1 MKQILLFTAF
11 LFLNLNFAQNN
22 ISNITRNWVK
32 LKIEMK
38 DGSKLFDR
46 FLEDSTYLKY
56 AIGTNKFAMTSNPM
70 NQINF
75 KDDKLDINYTLVNNI
90 MKTSEYSGYLIEKVT
105 NDSLILSDKINDLT
119 DDKLKR
125 YFFVREE
132 LILSQYKDKYKNKSS
147 IIASKLFT
155 PKVNSSLQQD
165 LSFAFKN
172 NSSNFSAA
180 GNILI
185 FPKEKRVQ
193 TTIVF
198 STLNDSSS
206 IKKIKKVVDKSFEY
220 WDLKNFENYDS
231 IELPFVLRNKKTK
244 AYKGLTIIF
253 LTKDTNELEI
263 VIGGK
268 LEDSRK
274 SEFYFQKAIQSYQEK
289 NFLKAV
295 EYFTESYK
303 SDPKNL
309 DALYNKA
316 ASYAGLGDKENACK
330 VWKEISD
337 LGQVNGKELYLNNCQ

>member
-1 MKQILLFTAF
+1 MKQLLLFTAF

-22 ISNITRNWVK
+22 ISNITGNWVK

-46 FLEDSTYLKY
+46 FMEDSTYLKC
-56 AIGTNKFAMTSNPM
+56 AIGPNKFSFYHNPM
-70 NQINF
+70 NNANF
-75 KDDKLDINYTLVNNI
+75 KDTKLDVDYTLVNNI
-90 MKTSEYSGYLIEKVT
+90 MKTSQYSGYLVEKIT
-105 NDSLILSDKINDLT
+105 NDSLILSEKITDLT

-125 YFFVREE
+125 FFFVREE

-155 PKVNSSLQQD
+155 PKVNLSLQQD

-172 NSSNFSAA
+172 NNSNFSAV

-185 FPKEKRVQ
+185 FPKEKRIK

-244 AYKGLTIIF
+244 EYKQLTVIF

-263 VIGGK
+263 LIGGK

-295 EYFTESYK
+295 EYFNESYK

-316 ASYAGLGDKENACK
+316 ATYFESGDKYNACRT
-330 VWKEISD
+330 WKQISD